1 MDEYFSTRLNDKY
14 VQLQRA
20 YKACEIL
27 EMTRDIK
34 ESMCYM
40 SEVPISDNDPRLNNL
55 HKAQFEVFTVISFH
69 SLYITIIIERLTFR
83 FRYYPLYSCIL
94 PDYSYQMAP

>member
-1 MDEYFSTRLNDKY
+1 MDEYFSTRLNDKFIE
-14 VQLQRA
+14 LQRA

-40 SEVPISDNDPRLNNL
+40 SEVPISDNDPRLHNL
-55 HKAQFEVFTVISFH
+55 HKAQFEVFTIISFH
-69 SLYITIIIERLTFR
+69 LLHVFIDRLTYR
-83 FRYYPLYSCIL
+83 FRYYPLCSCIP